1 MICGAAY
8 FESNSYKIKLEIEW
22 GGDARFSSFRD
33 RQLDVRIGID
43 PLLG

>member
-8 FESNSYKIKLEIEW
+8 FESNSYKIRVEIE
-22 GGDARFSSFRD
+22 GGGAHFSSFRD